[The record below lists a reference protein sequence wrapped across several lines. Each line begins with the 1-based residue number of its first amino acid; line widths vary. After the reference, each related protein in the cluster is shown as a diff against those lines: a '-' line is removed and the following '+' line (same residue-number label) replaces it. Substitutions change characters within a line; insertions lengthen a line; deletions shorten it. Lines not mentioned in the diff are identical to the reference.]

1 MVMKFIEKIRKI
13 TKEANNIEHVYPDI
27 TQAIEDAAAN
37 GSVWCNMQLTPEQIE
52 ALRAEGFTVKEA
64 SSLFDFGYDI
74 EW

>member
-1 MVMKFIEKIRKI
+1 MKFIEKIRKI
-13 TKEANNIEHVYPDI
+13 TKEANSIEHIYPNI
-27 TQAIEDAAAN
+27 TKTITEAASK
-37 GSVWCNMQLTPEQIE
+37 GKDWCSINNLTPTEIE